1 MAESKNEKNYCYKYP
16 RPAVT
21 TDIVVFAPHKGTIKV
36 LLVKRGNEPFKG
48 KWALPGGFLNE
59 DETAE
64 ECALRELKEETGLD
78 LKPNQI
84 YQVHTFTSLDRDP
97 RGRTISICFSAFVD
111 YEKVAGG
118 DDAAE
123 AQWVSF
129 ADLPDL
135 AFDHES
141 MCETSLDFMRTIMM
155 AYRYCN
161 TVVAQGSKSMNPKN
175 DGE

>member
-1 MAESKNEKNYCYKYP
+1 MAENKNEKSYCYKYS

-21 TDIVVFAPHKGTIKV
+21 TDIVVFASHKHTIKV

-64 ECALRELKEETGLD
+64 ECALRELKEETGLA
-78 LKPNQI
+78 LKPKQI
-84 YQVHTFTSLDRDP
+84 CQVRTFSSLDRDP

-135 AFDHES
+135 AFDHEA
-141 MCETSLDFMRTIMM
+141 MCVLALDYWGKKKMFELFTDE
-155 AYRYCN
+155 AE
-161 TVVAQGSKSMNPKN
+161 A
-175 DGE
+175 

>member
-135 AFDHES
+135 AFDHEA
-141 MCETSLDFMRTIMM
+141 MCETSLNFMRTIMM

>member
-1 MAESKNEKNYCYKYP
+1 M
-16 RPAVT
+16 T

-135 AFDHES
+135 AFDHEA
-141 MCETSLDFMRTIMM
+141 MCETSLNFMRTIMM

-161 TVVAQGSKSMNPKN
+161 TVVAQGSKSMNPKMMVN
-175 DGE
+175 RRVYK

>member
-1 MAESKNEKNYCYKYP
+1 MAESKKEKNYCYKYP

-21 TDIVVFAPHKGTIKV
+21 TDIVVLASHKCTIKV

-84 YQVHTFTSLDRDP
+84 HQVHTFTSLDRDP
-97 RGRTISICFSAFVD
+97 RGRTISICFCAFVD

-123 AQWVSF
+123 AQWVS
-129 ADLPDL
+129 LLEMPNL
-135 AFDHES
+135 AFDHEA
-141 MCETSLDFMRTIMM
+141 MCHTSLNFMCTMMKADFF
-155 AYRYCN
+155 CN